1 MALELW
7 QLGYDKDKLK
17 ALRGGSLRWEDLDYP
32 MVSSKKAETD

>member
-17 ALRGGSLRWEDLDYP
+17 VLRGGSLRWEELDYP
-32 MVSSKKAETD
+32 MIATEAAKQ

>member
-17 ALRGGSLRWEDLDYP
+17 ALRGGSLRWEELDYP
-32 MVSSKKAETD
+32 MVSSEKQ